1 MLQRWLTRVNNK
13 EKVKNAINA
22 TNRSTDSVESAKKP
36 DKKVTS
42 VLLQISRRQT
52 LTTSSKNQL
61 NHKGFNV
68 CCH

>member
-1 MLQRWLTRVNNK
+1 MLSTQQTDQQIQL
-13 EKVKNAINA
+13 KVQ
-22 TNRSTDSVESAKKP
+22 KKT